1 MRISRGDS
9 ASGLAIRQALTR
21 EKALCAL
28 VPQKVR
34 SRHATSSFGRP
45 RYNPHGRGPV
55 RAAGVDGKV
64 SPVEI
69 SNCSGASRPDLKEIN
84 TLLATSF
91 RGAVAARVRDAQR
104 EGDVA
109 T

>member
-1 MRISRGDS
+1 MEG
-9 ASGLAIRQALTR
+9 
-21 EKALCAL
+21 
-28 VPQKVR
+28 
-34 SRHATSSFGRP
+34 
-45 RYNPHGRGPV
+45 N
-55 RAAGVDGKV
+55 V

-84 TLLATSF
+84 ALLATSF